1 MNFPASEPISAVVPQ
16 MESSQSDR
24 SNAVLQLLER
34 VNKEHIYRVIF
45 NSRYILFLKMLSYI
59 EIFIH

>member
-1 MNFPASEPISAVVPQ
+1 MNFPASEPISAVVPP

-24 SNAVLQLLER
+24 SNAILQLLER